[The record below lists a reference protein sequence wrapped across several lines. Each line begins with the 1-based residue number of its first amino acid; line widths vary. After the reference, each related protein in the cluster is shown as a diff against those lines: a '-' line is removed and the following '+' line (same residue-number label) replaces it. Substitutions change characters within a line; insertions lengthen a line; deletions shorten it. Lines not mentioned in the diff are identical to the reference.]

1 MNAQELATATET
13 ATDIVTAF
21 NAKANEV
28 AKENGWT
35 LAHTVTVML
44 AFLSDTAPD
53 AARTIKTALVV
64 ETASGR

>member
-1 MNAQELATATET
+1 MNAQELATARET
-13 ATDIVTAF
+13 ATDIATAF

-44 AFLSDTAPD
+44 AFLSDTDPD
-53 AARTIKTALVV
+53 AARTIKTALMV
-64 ETASGR
+64 ETASGH